1 MRRKPI
7 AVAALLLPLAMLF
20 LACTSLPLDQTASGA
35 GKGPGQSPPQFPGLW
50 CSDVAELRFW
60 FTGDAFM
67 QRAEELIR
75 SARDYIFIDSFLIID
90 DEKTERIFQLLRQK
104 MAENVRVYLITD
116 ASSGYVPGRPAIP
129 LLVESGIPIT
139 EYNPI
144 RGNRI
149 ARLPLF
155 LQRDHRKFWL
165 IDGRSVVLGGQ
176 NIYSVSLNSPA
187 ESGNTDT
194 MVEFRSATA
203 ARELRDAFV
212 REWNAYSM
220 DKLKAEDFV
229 IPPGDGGK
237 QCLWLVH
244 QDSLAKP
251 VVGEMFSRLMERA
264 EREVWLIQSYALPD
278 RSILRRIR
286 QLTEAGVEVNIFYS
300 STFHTL
306 DKFFY
311 STGYRMIDLIEAG
324 AKLWAYGSTT
334 SHLHYKAVI
343 VDERWFTVGSA
354 NLNYRSAYLSKEL
367 NILFEGPEM
376 GAAMLENLEEL
387 KANSRR
393 ISAEK
398 AAGYRGWKFLFYY
411 LFLFFGG

>member
-1 MRRKPI
+1 MYTRR
-7 AVAALLLPLAMLF
+7 VAATGLLFSLAML
-20 LACTSLPLDQTASGA
+20 LLSCTSLPPDQTASDR
-35 GKGPGQSPPQFPGLW
+35 GKGPGESPSQFPGLW
-50 CSDVAELRFW
+50 CCDVSGLRFW
-60 FTGDAFM
+60 FTGDTFM

-75 SARDYIFIDSFLIID
+75 SARDYILIDSFLIID
-90 DEKTERIFQLLRQK
+90 DEKTERIFELLLQK
-104 MAENVRVYLITD
+104 MDENVRVYLITD

-144 RGNRI
+144 RGNRVT
-149 ARLPLF
+149 RLPLF

-165 IDGRSVVLGGQ
+165 IDGQSVVLGGQ

-187 ESGNTDT
+187 ENGNTDT

-220 DKLKAEDFV
+220 NKLRKEDFIV
-229 IPPGDGGK
+229 PPEGGGE

-244 QDSLAKP
+244 QDRLTKP
-251 VVGEMFSRLMERA
+251 VVGEMFSRLMDKA
-264 EREVWLIQSYALPD
+264 EREIWLIQSYALPD

-286 QLTEAGVEVNIFYS
+286 KLTDAGVTVNIIYS

-324 AKLWAYGSTT
+324 ARLWAYGSTT

-343 VDERWFTVGSA
+343 VDEHWFAVGSA
-354 NLNYRSAYLSKEL
+354 NLNYRSAHLSKEL
-367 NILFEGPEM
+367 NILFEGREM
-376 GAAMLENLEEL
+376 GAAMLDNLEEL

-398 AAGYRGWKFLFYY
+398 ALSYRGLRFLFYY